1 MIFYF
6 TATGNSKFIAERISV
21 ETGDRII
28 DIAECIQND
37 NFTFDL
43 SDHGAVGVV
52 IPVYFVGIPMI
63 AAEFLRKLNILKN
76 PGAYFYVVLGCGGAT
91 GGAEKTIPAT
101 FQAAAVFDVA
111 MVTNYTPTHQMR
123 DAERVKERL
132 DGAEREIDGVI
143 KQIEARDTGVFIHHA
158 GRFPRLLTL
167 FGYPLYKY
175 GRKTAK
181 FTVNDS
187 CTGCGLC
194 EKVCP
199 RGAIKLENGRPV
211 WIHLKCEICLGCL
224 HRCPAAAIDYG
235 KKSAEHGRYLNP
247 RVQFSILGGI

>member
-6 TATGNSKFIAERISV
+6 TATGNSRFIAERISA

-28 DIAECIQND
+28 DIAECIRND
-37 NFTFDL
+37 SFAYDL
-43 SDHGAVGVV
+43 SDHEAVGVV

-63 AAEFLRKLNILKN
+63 AAEFLRKLDISKKS
-76 PGAYFYVVLGCGGAT
+76 GAYFYVVLGCGGAT

-101 FQAAAVFDVA
+101 FQADAVFDVA
-111 MVTNYTPTHQMR
+111 TIGNYAPKYQMGG
-123 DAERVKERL
+123 AESVKERL
-132 DGAEREIDGVI
+132 DSAEREIDGVI
-143 KQIEARDTGVFIHHA
+143 EQIKARDTGVFTRHA
-158 GRFPRLLTL
+158 GRVPRLLTL

-181 FTVNDS
+181 FTANDS

-194 EKVCP
+194 QQVCP
-199 RGAIKLENGRPV
+199 RRVIKLESGKPV
-211 WIHLKCEICLGCL
+211 WTEKRCEICLGCL
-224 HRCPAAAIDYG
+224 HRCPAAAINYG

-247 RVQFSILGGI
+247 RVRL